1 MQLQE
6 ARSSGEIH
14 FQGDLEVS
22 VRHCSRVPCQPD
34 NQGFIARHVVLH
46 WTAGRGTARIL
57 VFPDSDQIDAEF
69 TEEIELSRYCNAKF
83 VREEGAILLKLLPN
97 VPSDLMSAGINP
109 KFVSPAAFRF
119 STGRLHDHLQRLFG
133 AVLEATRLLSPTAT
147 RTQSWFDNDFERA
160 DSASGRVSLDLSN
173 SRRTIVSNAS
183 VDELD
188 SEIAGKMRMLRFVTA
203 FIESVA
209 GPGQFSSLSML
220 VYLQK
225 AGVSIVRATSIDR
238 NTIAGGKAHKLAKE
252 VTGWLGRITRDLYM
266 LTDCPS
272 TQHRIYGSQHKPFE
286 PPHKEATFSDMQ
298 GLLEYQLRMLV
309 EEALFS
315 SVPELNMSQAGIN
328 RSGAMVNWVRD
339 IEIISYKETRVND
352 WKGRFLE
359 GEEMPWLEKLRKLC
373 PGKYST
379 TEEVLQLFI
388 DRCGVLAFI
397 SKIKQCTTPV
407 KKVRLWS
414 DFILYAI
421 KTIMEAMPPGT
432 EPLGGPDLPQV
443 ALFLICHFA
452 EDTYA
457 HARLADLF
465 TLDYMG
471 HDQEVLDLAE
481 GGLYHDT
488 HDQYTYNAERR
499 SIYPQ
504 MMLNYLTEGCEIIA
518 EAALERRRT
527 REVTL

>member
-1 MQLQE
+1 
-6 ARSSGEIH
+6 
-14 FQGDLEVS
+14 
-22 VRHCSRVPCQPD
+22 
-34 NQGFIARHVVLH
+34 LH

-57 VFPDSDQIDAEF
+57 IFPDSDQTDAEF

-328 RSGAMVNWVRD
+328 RSGAMVNWVR
-339 IEIISYKETRVND
+339 
-352 WKGRFLE
+352 
-359 GEEMPWLEKLRKLC
+359 
-373 PGKYST
+373 
-379 TEEVLQLFI
+379 
-388 DRCGVLAFI
+388 
-397 SKIKQCTTPV
+397 
-407 KKVRLWS
+407 LWS